1 VKLYLGPMIYPRELH
16 RMPEQC
22 RLGNQ
27 DKAQRSHAKVLLE
40 RQQTGRDLRLKRFD
54 TYDQVCLW
62 TAIQTRK
69 GLMSVQPKAE
79 SAAKIP
85 PEINAKLRTLAHDL
99 SNSVETIMQA
109 SYLLAQSNLDDT
121 SKKWAE
127 LIDKA
132 SRDCAKINR
141 EIRDILKASI

>member
-1 VKLYLGPMIYPRELH
+1 
-16 RMPEQC
+16 
-22 RLGNQ
+22 
-27 DKAQRSHAKVLLE
+27 
-40 RQQTGRDLRLKRFD
+40 
-54 TYDQVCLW
+54 
-62 TAIQTRK
+62 
-69 GLMSVQPKAE
+69 MSAQPKVE
-79 SAAKIP
+79 TAAKIP
-85 PEINAKLRTLAHDL
+85 AEINTKLRTLAHDL

-141 EIRDILKASI
+141 EIRDILKASM